1 MGTVPNDA
9 LDAYKISHIGLK
21 KAVHH
26 LEYELD
32 GAFFANF
39 EQSLIKQCTMRVD
52 VTFDMRNEPYILDFG
67 FSGTMATECDRC
79 TATFPAKVQGEF
91 SLYVKFTGSEI
102 LQQEDESEVLFIGRD
117 EQEID
122 IAPYLYDFAHLCIPY
137 YKICDNP
144 GKTEYCDKEIVAL
157 LEKMNTEEEEKN
169 EETPQADPR
178 WDELNKLKD
187 NLN

>member
-1 MGTVPNDA
+1 MGDVPNDG
-9 LDAYKISHIGLK
+9 LDAYRISHIGLK

-32 GAFFANF
+32 GAFFTNF

-52 VTFDMRNEPYILDFG
+52 VTFDMRNEPFILDFS

-91 SLYVKFTGSEI
+91 SIYVKFTGDEL
-102 LQQEDESEVLFIGRD
+102 LQHEDETEILFIGRD
-117 EQEID
+117 EEID
-122 IAPYLYDFAHLCIPY
+122 IAPFLYDFAHLCIPY
-137 YKICDNP
+137 YKICDDP
-144 GKTEYCDKEIVAL
+144 GNTEYCEKEIVAL
-157 LEKMNTEEEEKN
+157 LDKTHPEEEKTD
-169 EETPQADPR
+169 ETPKADPR